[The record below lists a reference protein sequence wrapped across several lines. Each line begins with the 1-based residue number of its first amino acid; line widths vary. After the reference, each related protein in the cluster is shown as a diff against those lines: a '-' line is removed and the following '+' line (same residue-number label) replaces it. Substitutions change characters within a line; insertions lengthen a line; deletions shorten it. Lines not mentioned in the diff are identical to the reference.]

1 LIRTFEETGE
11 SRFLDAARRA
21 GDWLVEIQEEDGSWC
36 KFDMGYA
43 HTYNTRTA
51 WAMLRID
58 QVNKN
63 SGYRLAV
70 VKNLNWVLS
79 QKNPDGWFNNA
90 SFDPADD
97 PLTHTL
103 AYTIEGLIESGKLLS
118 DERLIEAARL
128 AANALRDRQAQDGSL
143 RGTFRPGWRSEVTW
157 SCLTG
162 NAQMALV
169 WLKLYEITEDVSYLH
184 GAAKAI
190 RYLNQLQSRSSGSPG
205 IRGGVA
211 GSYPIYGDYGY
222 YLYLNWA
229 AKFYA
234 DSLMLAEQI
243 RDKNG

>member
-1 LIRTFEETGE
+1 
-11 SRFLDAARRA
+11 
-21 GDWLVEIQEEDGSWC
+21 
-36 KFDMGYA
+36 
-43 HTYNTRTA
+43 
-51 WAMLRID
+51 
-58 QVNKN
+58 
-63 SGYRLAV
+63 
-70 VKNLNWVLS
+70 LS